1 MSTGRYGDHKQG
13 LARVTQR
20 TLVTLNT
27 EANVD
32 IPLQHLNLRFF
43 FLQSTYATR
52 QGGGCNDQQTAIMTF
67 GMYPHFFHTI
77 PAFPRLHVANLKK
90 NKDNRGGWWGK
101 VKKEGKV
108 NVPNRVPMDSR

>member
-43 FLQSTYATR
+43 FTKHVRHEA
-52 QGGGCNDQQTAIMTF
+52 GWGCNDQQTAIMTF

-101 VKKEGKV
+101 EKK
-108 NVPNRVPMDSR
+108 RVR